1 MDFVSLALWDRDF
14 LDDDDLVAQLPPLLF
29 SDVSKRPALHAPH
42 WVNMYGAPTRDVA
55 DAPMARD
62 MNVGKSAR
70 VETITPSTWRG
81 RLLFALRELPATAPE
96 AAAAWLSEAERAKL
110 AAKRAAKNGG
120 RAPAPPAPRKRPR
133 AQRLYKKSV
142 AALQP
147 AARGGLLPAEAP
159 FALRVALYG
168 VVGLARAG
176 GGGAKLRDGKKL
188 GVEVTVGA
196 WRLPGAD
203 GRKYDAFG
211 EPATL
216 GSGMK
221 LSPLPSLSGTTRS
234 GPRRSATAA

>member
-120 RAPAPPAPRKRPR
+120 RAPSRRRISAASTRKRS
-133 AQRLYKKSV
+133 AFCC
-142 AALQP
+142 P
-147 AARGGLLPAEAP
+147 AAIW
-159 FALRVALYG
+159 LRKV
-168 VVGLARAG
+168 R
-176 GGGAKLRDGKKL
+176 
-188 GVEVTVGA
+188 
-196 WRLPGAD
+196 
-203 GRKYDAFG
+203 
-211 EPATL
+211 
-216 GSGMK
+216 
-221 LSPLPSLSGTTRS
+221 
-234 GPRRSATAA
+234 RRSMRSANSASSPRTPMSTITR